1 MISFFILLYNK
12 DGDTTMNRHIKQDT
26 SWWQKDPFMKM
37 HAHENAYLF
46 LDTTFKEECKEDYLK
61 LMRYGYSHFRYLDL
75 LHGGYEYVK
84 IEDVEK
90 FEKNNNV
97 LHLHKRILP
106 IDVRRIEMQFE
117 EICFY
122 WMQPAEVA
130 VNYIK
135 EHYEKEH
142 QEETLLE
149 KIDEP
154 ANKSVSLKQYKL
166 SRGEKL
172 C

>member
-1 MISFFILLYNK
+1 MLEKNTFFVTDAEGNDIECLV
-12 DGDTTMNRHIKQDT
+12 
-26 SWWQKDPFMKM
+26 
-37 HAHENAYLF
+37 LF
-46 LDTTFKEECKEDYLK
+46 THYD
-61 LMRYGYSHFRYLDL
+61 
-75 LHGGYEYVK
+75 
-84 IEDVEK
+84 EK

-135 EHYEKEH
+135 EHYEKEY

-154 ANKSVSLKQYKL
+154 DNRSVSLKQYKL